1 MRGVSVQPQSSP
13 EGAVAESWQS
23 IPPIVESAWEFAAR
37 AASPRHAMAT
47 MIRPNVRFAPIAV
60 IRRRSLLGYLVFW
73 FSDEMISHKENIPPV
88 CLKTYIEKV
97 TYKRESPEGEIH
109 EYVSH

>member
-1 MRGVSVQPQSSP
+1 
-13 EGAVAESWQS
+13 
-23 IPPIVESAWEFAAR
+23 
-37 AASPRHAMAT
+37 MAT